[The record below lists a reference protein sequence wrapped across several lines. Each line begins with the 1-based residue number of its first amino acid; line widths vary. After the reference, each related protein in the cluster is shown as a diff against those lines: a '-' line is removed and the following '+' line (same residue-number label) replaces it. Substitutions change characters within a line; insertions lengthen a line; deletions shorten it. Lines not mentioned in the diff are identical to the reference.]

1 MTFKNS
7 TAQKERAALVTTMR
21 GVGPEHPTL
30 CGDWTTRDLAA
41 HLVVRE
47 SRLDAA
53 PGIMIPALA
62 DYTDRVQKQVAAE
75 NDWNVLLDKIASG
88 PPTLSPFKLLDALV
102 NVSEMFIHHEDVRR
116 AVSGWEPRELD
127 AGATAAVARQVPMM
141 ARMALSKVPGH
152 VSLRTPEGKTLATA
166 GRGPTVVVTGEPAE
180 LLMFAAGR
188 NEARLTFAGD
198 DDAVRAVREGRGG
211 L

>member
-1 MTFKNS
+1 MTFKN
-7 TAQKERAALVTTMR
+7 TAAQKERAALVTTMR
-21 GVGPEHPTL
+21 GVGPDHPTL

-88 PPTLSPFKLLDALV
+88 PPTLSPFKLLDPLV

-116 AVSGWEPRELD
+116 AASGWEPRELD
-127 AGATAAVARQVPMM
+127 AGATATVARQVPLM

-188 NEARLTFAGD
+188 NEARLTFSGD